1 MYTQKSLSFSEVEAT
16 VNPTCTGTSV
26 CALAYDDGVAVMTDR
41 LVSYGKTA
49 QYRHITRQYRVNNRV
64 IIAFGGDHA
73 DFQWL
78 QNVIERQTYELK
90 SHDPNADLSPKM
102 LHGFLTSLLYYRRT
116 RMNPLWN
123 TLVVAGLQTQNDQ
136 LEPFIGVITSRGV
149 AYRPKS
155 VATGMGAMLLNQVIE
170 TEQRKNDGK
179 LSKEQAIDIL
189 RKSLELSIYHDCVA
203 DNEFEISTVDKD
215 GVQLGVP
222 EFIAG
227 NWDIAEY
234 NCDYQ

>member
-1 MYTQKSLSFSEVEAT
+1 
-16 VNPTCTGTSV
+16 
-26 CALAYDDGVAVMTDR
+26 
-41 LVSYGKTA
+41 
-49 QYRHITRQYRVNNRV
+49 
-64 IIAFGGDHA
+64 
-73 DFQWL
+73 
-78 QNVIERQTYELK
+78 
-90 SHDPNADLSPKM
+90 
-102 LHGFLTSLLYYRRT
+102 
-116 RMNPLWN
+116 
-123 TLVVAGLQTQNDQ
+123 
-136 LEPFIGVITSRGV
+136 
-149 AYRPKS
+149 
-155 VATGMGAMLLNQVIE
+155 MGAMLLNQVIE

>member
-1 MYTQKSLSFSEVEAT
+1 MSFSEVERT
-16 VNPTCTGTSV
+16 INPTCMGTSV
-26 CALAYDDGVAVMTDR
+26 CAITFEGGVAVMSDR
-41 LVSYGKTA
+41 LVSYGKMA
-49 QYRHITRQYRVNNRV
+49 RYRHVTRQYRVNNRV
-64 IIAFGGDHA
+64 VIAFGGDHA

-78 QNVIERQTYELK
+78 QNVIERQTCVLK
-90 SHDPNADLSPKM
+90 SHDPTADLSPKM
-102 LHGFLTSLLYYRRT
+102 LHGYLTSLLYHRRT

-123 TLVVAGLQTQNDQ
+123 TLVVVGMQKMNDQ

-149 AYRPKS
+149 AYRTKS

-170 TEQRKNDGK
+170 TEQSKTNGK
-179 LSKEQAIDIL
+179 LSKDQAVEVL

-203 DNEFEISTVDKD
+203 DNEFEISIVDKD
-215 GVQLGVP
+215 GVQLGKP
-222 EFIAG
+222 EVVVG

>member
-1 MYTQKSLSFSEVEAT
+1 MS
-16 VNPTCTGTSV
+16 
-26 CALAYDDGVAVMTDR
+26 DR
-41 LVSYGKTA
+41 LVSYGKMA
-49 QYRHITRQYRVNNRV
+49 RYRHVTRQYRVNNRV

-78 QNVIERQTYELK
+78 QNVIERQTCELK

-123 TLVVAGLQTQNDQ
+123 TLVVAGMQAQNEQ

-149 AYRPKS
+149 AYRTKS

-170 TEQRKNDGK
+170 TEHRKNDGK
-179 LSKEQAIDIL
+179 LSKEQAIDLL

-222 EFIAG
+222 EVIAG